1 MSINSVARVISVV
14 FHPLLMTTYLF
25 LLLMYYLPVMLQ
37 PIRPSLWLILLIF
50 VTTFVLPAV
59 NFLML
64 RLTGSIRD
72 LTMPVRQHRILPFIF
87 ISLIYV
93 FVTLM
98 FYWKF
103 PVPNLLKLMGIIS
116 AMVVFATIVT
126 FFYKISVHSLA
137 MWGAIGMMLPL
148 NKVSES
154 NELLLPTILVIIIAG
169 LVMSS
174 RLALNAHY
182 PREILVGSVSG
193 FAIGFFGIVTLL

>member
-1 MSINSVARVISVV
+1 MTNLARIISAV

-25 LLLMYYLPVMLQ
+25 LLLLYYLPVMLQ
-37 PIRPSLWLILLIF
+37 PIKPSMWIILLIF
-50 VTTFVLPAV
+50 VTTFALPAV
-59 NFLML
+59 NFIML

-72 LTMPVRQHRILPFIF
+72 LTMPQRSQRILPFIF
-87 ISLIYV
+87 VSVIYA

-103 PVPNLLKLMGIIS
+103 PVPNLLKLMSIVS
-116 AMVVFATIVT
+116 ALVIFATLVT

-137 MWGAIGMMLPL
+137 MWGAVGMLLPM
-148 NKVSES
+148 NKVSE
-154 NELLLPTILVIIIAG
+154 EATMLFPTVLVIVVAG

-182 PREILVGSVSG
+182 PREVMIGSVSG
-193 FAIGFFGIVTLL
+193 FAIGFFGMILLF